1 MKPKITFQDQ
11 NEEDKMTQEE
21 RYNNIYGIKKRL
33 LEKYNPS
40 KGIAAIKGGEGEIR
54 ENKAA

>member
-1 MKPKITFQDQ
+1 MKTKSSFQKTLKEDKITR
-11 NEEDKMTQEE
+11 EEG
-21 RYNNIYGIKKRL
+21 YNNRDGIKKRL

-40 KGIAAIKGGEGEIR
+40 KGLAAMRGSKGEIR

>member
-1 MKPKITFQDQ
+1 MKPKSTFQNQ
-11 NEEDKMTQEE
+11 LEEGKMTQKEGD
-21 RYNNIYGIKKRL
+21 NNRDGIKKRL

-40 KGIAAIKGGEGEIR
+40 KALTMIKGGKGEIR